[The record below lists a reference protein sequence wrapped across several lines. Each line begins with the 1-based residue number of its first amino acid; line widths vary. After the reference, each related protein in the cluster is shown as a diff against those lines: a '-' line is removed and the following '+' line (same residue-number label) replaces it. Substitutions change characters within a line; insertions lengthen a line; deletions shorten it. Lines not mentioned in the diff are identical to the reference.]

1 MRTRLVFAWTVTFN
15 NNAAQY
21 GGAIDSN
28 YNSYICFKGNSHI
41 VFSNN
46 FGYSGG
52 AIDAYDSCSI
62 SFEGNSSTWF
72 SNNTANFGGAIESSD
87 HSYIFFEENSITVF
101 NNNAAQ
107 YGGAID
113 SGTNCNISFDGNST
127 TEFYNNFAVIGG
139 SINCITNCYIS
150 FEGNS
155 TAVLSNN
162 TARSGGAIAG
172 SADDT
177 YISFKGNSTTLF
189 SNNIANY
196 IGGAIYSYFNSN
208 ILFEGHSTT
217 LFNHNTASAGGA
229 IYCNENSYISFEG
242 NSIIEFNN
250 NTADLSGGAI
260 ISTGNTSIAFL
271 GNSITVFCNNSAD
284 IGGGIESCN
293 ISFEENSVAKFS
305 TNTAHEGGAIA
316 DCVGNA
322 YISFKGNSITV
333 FDNNIGRAFGG
344 AIYCNDDCNISF
356 GGNSTMV
363 FKNNFALS
371 GGAIFTAVNS
381 EICFKENSIII
392 FRNNFA
398 KQGGAISSTDNSY
411 TSFEDNSTSVF
422 SNNTAPYGGGIYA
435 HDYSDIIFDDN
446 STITFNNNN
455 AMFGASIFANSKIIA
470 SSYFSILFNDV
481 SAKWCNYACLPY
493 TGQEDAVTIDSDGI
507 VWCSNQKKFKCLNNC
522 KNLEDM
528 LLPVVKDYISV
539 NITDKVVVLSSA
551 LHLNIR
557 DISIIGH
564 DNPTVICINGGRLA
578 LNSSNNGNLI
588 IKGITW
594 IGCGAVTNT
603 MLTVY
608 TAVLTIFQYNTVI
621 IQKCSFQYSLGQMV
635 SLFEVTTIVNIN
647 NCKFVNYNSK
657 YIGHGAVIH
666 FSSFTANVF
675 YALIIRNCYFGSNEG
690 AKSLI
695 YFVYGHVKH
704 IYLSNSL
711 FYNNQGISIYLSSGS
726 QHCDLHISGEVLF
739 KNIVAENG
747 AGIYIYGNHTIIFD
761 KNSKTKFIN
770 NTANHN
776 GAAIFLNEYS
786 SVLFD
791 SNSIVTFIDNKA
803 TNGTI
808 YSKANSNVIFK
819 AFCIATFSG
828 NTATHCGSAIYS
840 ADNSGVTI
848 KGNAKVSFSNNT
860 VSPNDINILIGGTV
874 FSENTGYISFE
885 ENSVTVFSNNLANF
899 GAAIFSIYNS
909 NVVFKDRSQ
918 VIFSINTVHYCGVLT
933 SELFSNITFTDSTNV
948 TYDTNTVTRSLPANY
963 QSSAGY
969 GAICTFRNCKITF
982 SECSLVTFINNRADS
997 GGAVTILESN
1007 LFIEGYS
1014 IVTFHNNFAWYSSGG
1029 AFVCSNNSNVTIKGN
1044 SNVTFN
1050 SNRASQSGGA
1060 IYLYNMC
1067 KITLKDNS
1075 TSNFI
1080 DNTARDNGGAI
1091 LSTQNSEIT
1100 FDGNS
1105 SVIFNGNMADNGGAL
1120 YSDCGSNVLFSEFTN
1135 LKFHHNKAFYGAA
1148 ILANDHC
1155 NILLTGNSDLLLAD
1169 NEAMHSGG
1177 AGYFN
1182 YSCNFIMKENAV
1194 MKLDNNRALHGGA
1207 ICIKNQT
1214 VLLFKESSTAHFY
1227 KNLATVGGGAVKVL
1241 NDSGFTV
1248 EEHASIKF
1256 TENIAQYGGAI
1267 FLDET
1272 AAMVN
1277 NNSYINFTNNLAKI
1291 LGNSVYR
1298 EATELCDSSCIINRT
1313 VGIKNEYIATPPNQL
1328 ILNDQAI
1335 CTNND
1340 NNTQCKRYYIQNIML
1355 GTEIVISACVLDY
1368 YYQPVDSTQFL
1379 VHNEIHPYYNN
1390 SGPKEVLISCD
1401 KFEGINIIGNQALSK
1416 STNFSINITL
1426 NVALNSNWKQI
1437 LINLIIE
1444 LSPCHPGFWQYPNSN
1459 KCQCYNAKDIVFC
1472 SGNSSTIKR
1481 GYWFGIVTG
1490 KPTVTFCPIN
1500 YCNFTCCATSNGYYH
1515 LSPVRANQC
1524 RSHRSGTA
1532 CGSCDKGYTLSF
1544 DSTQCV
1550 HVKECHIG
1558 NTILVLG
1565 LTLLYWIVIIATV
1578 FSIMHFKVGIGHLY
1592 AITYYYSVVDLL
1604 LSQNL
1609 YLSNSLYTIINIM
1622 SSAAKIIPQFL
1633 GQICFIKNMSGIDQQ
1648 FIHYMHP
1655 TAISLFLGIITVLA
1669 RRSQRLSAFIS
1680 KGIIHVICCLLL
1692 LSYTSLASTSLL
1704 LMRPLIFQDVDNV
1717 YTYVSPDIEYLH
1729 GRHLVYAIVAM
1740 IFTIVIV
1747 IGLPLLL
1754 ALEPFLNS
1762 KINFIKIKPLLDQFQ
1777 GCYKDKY
1784 RCFAGYYMICR
1795 LVIITTVIA
1804 NSSNEFIFYY
1814 LLITA
1819 CVIVA
1824 LVHQSL
1830 RPYSSS
1836 LLNAFDGIIL
1846 HFLVLVSV
1854 LPLVESFD
1862 NVNSNLLVGI
1872 TFIFLILPV
1881 MIFVI
1886 MSIMINKEKIK
1897 RLPGC
1902 CYIKCSRLH
1911 LRDSSN
1917 EILLNASDANVYVNV
1932 IDDTSRR
1939 TNTTICNV

>member
-1 MRTRLVFAWTVTFN
+1 M
-15 NNAAQY
+15 
-21 GGAIDSN
+21 
-28 YNSYICFKGNSHI
+28 
-41 VFSNN
+41 
-46 FGYSGG
+46 
-52 AIDAYDSCSI
+52 
-62 SFEGNSSTWF
+62 
-72 SNNTANFGGAIESSD
+72 
-87 HSYIFFEENSITVF
+87 
-101 NNNAAQ
+101 
-107 YGGAID
+107 
-113 SGTNCNISFDGNST
+113 
-127 TEFYNNFAVIGG
+127 
-139 SINCITNCYIS
+139 
-150 FEGNS
+150 
-155 TAVLSNN
+155 
-162 TARSGGAIAG
+162 
-172 SADDT
+172 
-177 YISFKGNSTTLF
+177 
-189 SNNIANY
+189 
-196 IGGAIYSYFNSN
+196 
-208 ILFEGHSTT
+208 
-217 LFNHNTASAGGA
+217 
-229 IYCNENSYISFEG
+229 
-242 NSIIEFNN
+242 
-250 NTADLSGGAI
+250 
-260 ISTGNTSIAFL
+260 
-271 GNSITVFCNNSAD
+271 
-284 IGGGIESCN
+284 
-293 ISFEENSVAKFS
+293 
-305 TNTAHEGGAIA
+305 
-316 DCVGNA
+316 
-322 YISFKGNSITV
+322 
-333 FDNNIGRAFGG
+333 
-344 AIYCNDDCNISF
+344 
-356 GGNSTMV
+356 
-363 FKNNFALS
+363 
-371 GGAIFTAVNS
+371 
-381 EICFKENSIII
+381 
-392 FRNNFA
+392 
-398 KQGGAISSTDNSY
+398 
-411 TSFEDNSTSVF
+411 
-422 SNNTAPYGGGIYA
+422 
-435 HDYSDIIFDDN
+435 
-446 STITFNNNN
+446 
-455 AMFGASIFANSKIIA
+455 
-470 SSYFSILFNDV
+470 
-481 SAKWCNYACLPY
+481 
-493 TGQEDAVTIDSDGI
+493 
-507 VWCSNQKKFKCLNNC
+507 
-522 KNLEDM
+522 
-528 LLPVVKDYISV
+528 
-539 NITDKVVVLSSA
+539 
-551 LHLNIR
+551 
-557 DISIIGH
+557 
-564 DNPTVICINGGRLA
+564 
-578 LNSSNNGNLI
+578 
-588 IKGITW
+588 
-594 IGCGAVTNT
+594 
-603 MLTVY
+603 
-608 TAVLTIFQYNTVI
+608 LTIFQYNTVI
-621 IQKCSFQYSLGQMV
+621 IQKCSFQYSLGQMI

-657 YIGHGAVIH
+657 YNGHGAVIYLA
-666 FSSFTANVF
+666 SYTVNVF
-675 YALIIRNCYFGSNEG
+675 YAFIIRNCYFGSNDG

-695 YFVYGHVKH
+695 YFEYARVKY
-704 IYLSNSL
+704 IYLSNSH
-711 FYNNQGISIYLSSGS
+711 FYNNQGISIFLSPSS
-726 QHCDLHISGEVLF
+726 LHCDLYISGEVLF
-739 KNIVAENG
+739 KNIMAENG
-747 AGIYIYGNHTIIFD
+747 AGIYIYGNHTVIFG

-776 GAAIFLNEYS
+776 GAAIFLNGHS
-786 SVLFD
+786 SVIFD
-791 SNSIVTFIDNKA
+791 SNSTVAFIDNKA

-808 YSKANSNVIFK
+808 YSKANSNVTFK

-840 ADNSGVTI
+840 ADNSGVTF
-848 KGNAKVSFSNNT
+848 KGNAKVNFSNNA
-860 VSPNDINILIGGTV
+860 VSPSHINIHIGGTV
-874 FSENTGYISFE
+874 LSENNGFISFE
-885 ENSVTVFSNNLANF
+885 ENSVTVFSNNLANS

-909 NVVFKDRSQ
+909 NVIFKDRSW
-918 VIFSINTVHYCGVLT
+918 VIFNINTVHYCGVLT
-933 SELFSNITFTDSTNV
+933 SELFSNITFTDNTNV
-948 TYDTNTVTRSLPANY
+948 TYDTNTVTHSSPTNY
-963 QSSAGY
+963 QASA
-969 GAICTFRNCKITF
+969 GAICTFQNCRITF
-982 SECSLVTFINNRADS
+982 SEYSSVTFIDNKADS
-997 GGAVTILESN
+997 GGAVTIFESN

-1014 IVTFHNNFAWYSSGG
+1014 IVTFYNNFAWYSSGG

-1060 IYLYNMC
+1060 IYSYNIC
-1067 KITLKDNS
+1067 KITVKDNS
-1075 TSNFI
+1075 TSNFV

-1091 LSTQNSEIT
+1091 LSTQKSEIT

-1120 YSDCGSNVLFSEFTN
+1120 YSDCGSNILFAEFTN
-1135 LKFHHNKAFYGAA
+1135 LKFHCNKAFYGAA
-1148 ILANDHC
+1148 ILANNHC
-1155 NILLTGNSDLLLAD
+1155 NILLTGNSDLLFTG

-1182 YSCNFIMKENAV
+1182 YSCNIIVKENV
-1194 MKLDNNRALHGGA
+1194 VVKLDNNRALHGGA
-1207 ICIKNQT
+1207 ICIKNKT
-1214 VLLFKESSTAHFY
+1214 VLLFKENSTAHFC
-1227 KNLATVGGGAVKVL
+1227 NNQATVGGGAVKVL

-1248 EEHASIKF
+1248 EEYASIKF
-1256 TENIAQYGGAI
+1256 ADNIAQYGGAI

-1277 NNSYINFTNNLAKI
+1277 NNSGKSYINFTNNLAKI

-1328 ILNDQAI
+1328 ILNNPAI

-1340 NNTQCKRYYIQNIML
+1340 NNTQCKSYYIQNIML
-1355 GTEIVISACVLDY
+1355 GTEIAIPACVLDY
-1368 YYQPVDSTQFL
+1368 YQKPIDSTQFL
-1379 VHNEIHPYYNN
+1379 VHSEMHPNYNN

-1401 KFEGINIIGNQALSK
+1401 NFEGINIIGDQSLSK
-1416 STNFSINITL
+1416 SINFSINITL
-1426 NVALNSNWKQI
+1426 NVALNSDWKQI
-1437 LINLIIE
+1437 SVNLIIL
-1444 LSPCHPGFWQYPNSN
+1444 LSPCHPGFWQYPNSSR
-1459 KCQCYNAKDIVFC
+1459 CECYNAKDIVFC

-1481 GYWFGIVTG
+1481 GYWFGIVTE
-1490 KPTVTFCPIN
+1490 KPTVTFCPID

-1532 CGSCDKGYTLSF
+1532 CGSCDEGYTLSF

-1565 LTLLYWIVIIATV
+1565 LTLLYWIVIIAAV

-1655 TAISLFLGIITVLA
+1655 TAISLFLGMITVLA

-1704 LMRPLIFQDVDNV
+1704 LMRPLMFQDVDNV

-1804 NSSNEFIFYY
+1804 NSSNDFIFYY

-1830 RPYSSS
+1830 KPYSSS

-1854 LPLVESFD
+1854 LPLVKSFD
-1862 NVNSNLLVGI
+1862 NVSSNLLVGI

-1897 RLPGC
+1897 RLPGY
-1902 CYIKCSRLH
+1902 CYIKCSQLH
-1911 LRDSSN
+1911 LRNSSN
-1917 EILLNASDANVYVNV
+1917 EILLNEAVKSSDANMYVNI
-1932 IDDTSRR
+1932 IDDSSR
-1939 TNTTICNV
+1939 TNATICNV